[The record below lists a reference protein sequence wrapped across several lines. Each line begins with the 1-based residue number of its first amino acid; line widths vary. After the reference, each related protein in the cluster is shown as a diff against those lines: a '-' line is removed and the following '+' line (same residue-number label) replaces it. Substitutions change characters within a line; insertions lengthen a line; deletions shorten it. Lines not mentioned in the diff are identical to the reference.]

1 MMTCTTFRDIVRDNA
16 DDANVLEH
24 LRSCDA
30 CLDFAATVD
39 PDLMFRA
46 LGGSELLPAGGVEA
60 FTADVMREVRL
71 RETENTVELRRSA
84 PWWQRAAIAA
94 MVAIGVTGGLAGYRF
109 QHQPVAA
116 PAGITAA
123 VHAAA
128 VPQANLTTRPV
139 VEKYDS
145 KGATILEVP
154 TEGANDVAV
163 VMIFDEQLPSD
174 L

>member
-1 MMTCTTFRDIVRDNA
+1 MMTCTTLRAILRDNA

-24 LRSCDA
+24 LRACDA
-30 CLDFAATVD
+30 CLDYAATVD

-46 LGGSELLPAGGVEA
+46 LGGGELVPPGGVDA

-71 RETENTVELRRSA
+71 RETEQTVELRRGA
-84 PWWQRAAIAA
+84 PWWQRGAIAA
-94 MVAIGVTGGLAGYRF
+94 AITLGLTGALAGYRF
-109 QHQPVAA
+109 QHQPVSA
-116 PAGITAA
+116 PAGIAA
-123 VHAAA
+123 THLASI
-128 VPQANLTTRPV
+128 PQANLTTRPV

-154 TEGANDVAV
+154 AEGANDVAM